1 MRGKQAWKRRSFAI
15 AAIAVSLAIVGLDV
29 AVPAGPAAARVELAG
44 KRRRRPVSAAARK
57 ARIRAA
63 MRAKANSPEARAKA
77 KYLSAAKAQAQPK
90 PTITPTTKPKR
101 NATLTPA
108 QKRKAA
114 QKRRARQAAL
124 ARRRAANNKKQ
135 SSLSIP
141 RLVLLAAA
149 PFLLIGLYLLGADY
163 LRRRVPRN
171 RRGGTGGASL
181 VITRVSDR

>member
-1 MRGKQAWKRRSFAI
+1 M
-15 AAIAVSLAIVGLDV
+15 
-29 AVPAGPAAARVELAG
+29 
-44 KRRRRPVSAAARK
+44 
-57 ARIRAA
+57 
-63 MRAKANSPEARAKA
+63 RAKA
-77 KYLSAAKAQAQPK
+77 KYLSAAKGQAQPK

-101 NATLTPA
+101 VATLTPA
-108 QKRKAA
+108 EKRKAA
-114 QKRRARQAAL
+114 QRRKAARQRRARQAAL
-124 ARRRAANNKKQ
+124 ARRRAANSKKQ

-141 RLVLLAAA
+141 TLVVLAVA